1 MSLKCAM
8 GAGRDWSGWEPDC
21 GVGKLW
27 ISDWDTALSDWAKQ
41 FDLIVNCCHKAAS
54 YPRWPFEN
62 LIFPSPIFIE
72 SAASPAQPP
81 WNESAASPAQSP

>member
-1 MSLKCAM
+1 MSLQCAM

-27 ISDWDTALSDWAKQ
+27 ISDWDTAHSDWAKQ
-41 FDLIVNCCHKAAS
+41 FDLKVNCCHKAAS
-54 YPRWPFEN
+54 YPRWPFES
-62 LIFPSPIFIE
+62 LIFLSPIFIE

-81 WNESAASPAQSP
+81 WNESAASPTQSP